1 MWIIFHG
8 RDKKNSSMDHSWKS
22 TGRICRDTSRQ
33 VARRLNIKGSAVNLS
48 DGTVQ
53 VIAEGAAS
61 AVKQF
66 QSWLVIGPDMAKVT
80 KVETVDLEYHT
91 EFKDFKIG

>member
-1 MWIIFHG
+1 MAETKKTVRWIIHG
-8 RDKKNSSMDHSWKS
+8 RVQ
-22 TGRICRDTSRQ
+22 GVFFRDTARQ

-48 DGTVQ
+48 DGTVE

-61 AVKQF
+61 AVKLF
-66 QSWLVIGPDMAKVT
+66 QSWLLIGSDMAKVT
-80 KVETVDLEYHT
+80 KVETVDLEHT

>member
-1 MWIIFHG
+1 MAETKKTVRSIIHG
-8 RDKKNSSMDHSWKS
+8 RVQ
-22 TGRICRDTSRQ
+22 GVFFRDTARQ

-48 DGTVQ
+48 DGTVE
-53 VIAEGAAS
+53 VIAEGAAN

-66 QSWLVIGPDMAKVT
+66 QSWLAIGPDMAKVT
-80 KVETVDLEYHT
+80 KVETVDLESHM

>member
-1 MWIIFHG
+1 MAEVKKTVRWIIHG
-8 RDKKNSSMDHSWKS
+8 RVQ
-22 TGRICRDTSRQ
+22 GVFFRDTARQ

-48 DGTVQ
+48 DGTVE
-53 VIAEGAAS
+53 VIAEGAAN

-66 QSWLVIGPDMAKVT
+66 QSWLEMGPDMAKVT
-80 KVETVDLEYHT
+80 KVETVDLEHT

>member
-1 MWIIFHG
+1 MAEVKKTVRWIIHG
-8 RDKKNSSMDHSWKS
+8 RVQ
-22 TGRICRDTSRQ
+22 GVFFRDTARH

-48 DGTVQ
+48 DGTVE

-66 QSWLVIGPDMAKVT
+66 QSWLAIGPDMATVI
-80 KVETVDLEYHT
+80 KVETVDLESHMG
-91 EFKDFKIG
+91 FKDFKIG

>member
-1 MWIIFHG
+1 MAEVKKTVRWIIHG
-8 RDKKNSSMDHSWKS
+8 RVQGVFFRG
-22 TGRICRDTSRQ
+22 TARQ

-48 DGTVQ
+48 DGTVE

-66 QSWLVIGPDMAKVT
+66 QSWLVVGPDMAKVT
-80 KVETVDLEYHT
+80 KVETVDLEHHT

>member
-1 MWIIFHG
+1 MAKTKKTVQSIIHG
-8 RDKKNSSMDHSWKS
+8 RVQ
-22 TGRICRDTSRQ
+22 GVFFRDTARQ

-48 DGTVQ
+48 DGTVE

-61 AVKQF
+61 AVKLF
-66 QSWLVIGPDMAKVT
+66 QSWLLIGSDMAKVT
-80 KVETVDLEYHT
+80 KVETVDLEHT

>member
-1 MWIIFHG
+1 MAETKKTVRSIIHG
-8 RDKKNSSMDHSWKS
+8 RVQ
-22 TGRICRDTSRQ
+22 GVFFRDTARH

-48 DGTVQ
+48 DGTVE

-66 QSWLVIGPDMAKVT
+66 QSWLMIGPDMATVT

>member
-1 MWIIFHG
+1 MAETKKTVRWIIHG
-8 RDKKNSSMDHSWKS
+8 RVQ
-22 TGRICRDTSRQ
+22 GVFFRDTARQ

-48 DGTVQ
+48 DGTVE
-53 VIAEGAAS
+53 VIAEGAANE
-61 AVKQF
+61 VKQF
-66 QSWLVIGPDMAKVT
+66 QSWLAIGPDMATVT

>member
-1 MWIIFHG
+1 MAETKKTVQSIIHG
-8 RDKKNSSMDHSWKS
+8 RVQ
-22 TGRICRDTSRQ
+22 GVFFRDTARQ

-48 DGTVQ
+48 DGTVE

-66 QSWLVIGPDMAKVT
+66 QSWLLIGSDMAKVT
-80 KVETVDLEYHT
+80 KVETVDLEHHT
-91 EFKDFKIG
+91 ELKDFKIG

>member
-1 MWIIFHG
+1 MAETKKTVRSIING
-8 RDKKNSSMDHSWKS
+8 RVQ
-22 TGRICRDTSRQ
+22 GVFFRDTARQ

-48 DGTVQ
+48 DGTVE
-53 VIAEGAAS
+53 VIAEGAAG

-66 QSWLVIGPDMAKVT
+66 QSWLMIGPDMAAVT
-80 KVETVDLEYHT
+80 KVETVDLESHM

>member
-1 MWIIFHG
+1 MAETKKTVRSTIHG
-8 RDKKNSSMDHSWKS
+8 RVQ
-22 TGRICRDTSRQ
+22 GVFFRDTARH

-48 DGTVQ
+48 DGTVE
-53 VIAEGAAS
+53 VIAEGAPS

-66 QSWLVIGPDMAKVT
+66 QSWLAIGPDMATVT
-80 KVETVDLEYHT
+80 KVETVDIESHV

>member
-1 MWIIFHG
+1 MAETKKTVRWIIHG
-8 RDKKNSSMDHSWKS
+8 RVQ
-22 TGRICRDTSRQ
+22 GVFFRDTARQ

-48 DGTVQ
+48 DGTVE
-53 VIAEGAAS
+53 VIAEGAAN

-80 KVETVDLEYHT
+80 KVETVDLESHMG
-91 EFKDFKIG
+91 FKDFRIG

>member
-1 MWIIFHG
+1 MAEVKKTVRWIIHG
-8 RDKKNSSMDHSWKS
+8 RVQ
-22 TGRICRDTSRQ
+22 GVFFRDTARQ

-48 DGTVQ
+48 DGTVE

-61 AVKQF
+61 AVKLF
-66 QSWLVIGPDMAKVT
+66 QSWLLIGSDMAKVT

>member
-1 MWIIFHG
+1 MAEVKKTVRSIIHG
-8 RDKKNSSMDHSWKS
+8 RVQ
-22 TGRICRDTSRQ
+22 GVFFRDTARQ
-33 VARRLNIKGSAVNLS
+33 VARRLNIKGSAINLL
-48 DGTVQ
+48 DGTVE

-66 QSWLVIGPDMAKVT
+66 QSWLAIGSDMAKVT
-80 KVETVDLEYHT
+80 KVETVDLEHHA